1 MDADNGKANARF
13 WGLLMLSI
21 VCSIIFSATTVGQIG
36 TDMAKARIQDMS
48 QRQLQLRELA
58 TESENPNDPRRVKA
72 LMDQVV
78 EDFQRILALHNE
90 IVRAIAANRSLSDRF
105 ISDATGDI
113 RKRSMR
119 LQSSLK
125 LPKPEAGDE
134 NGEPVR
140 DLKIME
146 TQDELYLLCRQIE
159 SFVTN
164 PIIQTP
170 GTVDAKQ
177 LANARRDLE
186 SVVQLSET
194 LKKRADKQRP

>member
-21 VCSIIFSATTVGQIG
+21 VWSIILSATTVGQIG

-146 TQDELYLLCRQIE
+146 TQDEL
-159 SFVTN
+159 
-164 PIIQTP
+164 
-170 GTVDAKQ
+170 
-177 LANARRDLE
+177 
-186 SVVQLSET
+186 
-194 LKKRADKQRP
+194 

>member
-1 MDADNGKANARF
+1 
-13 WGLLMLSI
+13 
-21 VCSIIFSATTVGQIG
+21 
-36 TDMAKARIQDMS
+36 
-48 QRQLQLRELA
+48 
-58 TESENPNDPRRVKA
+58 
-72 LMDQVV
+72 
-78 EDFQRILALHNE
+78 
-90 IVRAIAANRSLSDRF
+90 
-105 ISDATGDI
+105 
-113 RKRSMR
+113 MR